1 MYNNIKVLPLAKL
14 WRTLQKGSK
23 LPFVL
28 SLFRKVK
35 KRFGSR
41 RGTYTKIFIRS
52 EKMKRLSIS
61 RSRVIS
67 ICLAVAMIFTMLM
80 PITASAAELPE
91 FYVKNVSGAKAGQNV
106 KIEVGVS
113 GLSADKAMDTF
124 GVTLTYPE
132 GFTYVSAVATSK
144 VTDVC
149 KLTIDGVEENAYW
162 IEHDAEKRTV
172 TLVAVVNTVTL
183 AAGGIAED
191 GVLLEATFTSPAS
204 FPAGGYTFTATALE
218 SGFVD
223 LTGKTVEVTT
233 KDGTVKSVLKGD
245 VNGDGSVSPKDR
257 AAIIRY
263 FASWDAYQSIDMD
276 AADVNGDGAVTP
288 KDSAY
293 LVRYFAGWSGYTV
306 E

>member
-1 MYNNIKVLPLAKL
+1 
-14 WRTLQKGSK
+14 
-23 LPFVL
+23 
-28 SLFRKVK
+28 
-35 KRFGSR
+35 
-41 RGTYTKIFIRS
+41 
-52 EKMKRLSIS
+52 MKRLSIS
-61 RSRVIS
+61 RGRVIS

-91 FYVKNVSGAKAGQNV
+91 FYVNDVSGAKAGENV

-132 GFTYVSAVATSK
+132 GFTYVSAVATPK

-162 IEHDAEKRTV
+162 IEQDAEKRTV

-183 AAGGIAED
+183 ATGGIAED
-191 GVLLEATFTSPAS
+191 GVLLEANFTAPATFPT
-204 FPAGGYTFTATALE
+204 GGYTFTATALE

-233 KDGTVKSVLKGD
+233 KDGTVKNVLKGD
-245 VNGDGSVSPKDR
+245 VNGDGSVNAKDR
-257 AAIIRY
+257 AFLVRY
-263 FASWDAYQSIDMD
+263 LAGWSAYATIDTDAS
-276 AADVNGDGAVTP
+276 DVNGDGAVNA
-288 KDSAY
+288 KDRAY
-293 LVRYFAGWSGYTV
+293 LVRYLAGWSGYSI

>member
-1 MYNNIKVLPLAKL
+1 
-14 WRTLQKGSK
+14 
-23 LPFVL
+23 
-28 SLFRKVK
+28 
-35 KRFGSR
+35 
-41 RGTYTKIFIRS
+41 
-52 EKMKRLSIS
+52 MKRLSIS
-61 RSRVIS
+61 RGRVIS
-67 ICLAVAMIFTMLM
+67 LCLAVAMIFTMLV
-80 PITASAAELPE
+80 PFTASAAELPE
-91 FYVKNVSGAKAGQNV
+91 FYVNNVIGAKAGENV
-106 KIEVGVS
+106 KIQVGVS
-113 GLSADKAMDTF
+113 GLSAEKAMDTF

-149 KLTIDGVEENAYW
+149 KLTIDGAEENAYW

-183 AAGGIAED
+183 ATGGIAED

-245 VNGDGSVSPKDR
+245 VNGDGTVNMFDR
-257 AAIIRY
+257 IYLSRKLANW
-263 FASWDAYQSIDMD
+263 SEYQSIDTD
-276 AADVNGDGAVTP
+276 ASDINGDGSVNML
-288 KDSAY
+288 DRIY
-293 LVRYFAGWSGYTV
+293 LSRYLAKWPGYTLD
-306 E
+306 